1 MAPSF
6 EDLKAEYADLWRR
19 MQVRPEREAE
29 VDRLARTLLGLKPRY
44 DEVAHTTGV
53 PWFVIAVLHRRES
66 DGDFRTYLGNGEP
79 LNRRTRIEPIGR
91 GPFPTWE
98 AGAIDALQF
107 DGLDKV
113 REWTPERAC
122 YEIEKFNGF
131 GYRNKNVKS
140 PYLWSFSNIYD
151 RGKFVADHQFS
162 FSAVDQQCGAMPILK
177 RMMELDPSVRFE
189 GATDVVMVDDGSLAM
204 GSIGERVGQLQA
216 GLAQLGFAVG
226 DIDSE
231 FGPITSAAVS
241 AFQSAHGLPP
251 TGIADQATQ
260 HALASALAQGPAG
273 PTESPQISGHSRSTV
288 ECVARKSARRPAA
301 RPWPG
306 ANRCARRRAAAHSPG
321 ARERP
326 ARAGIRGLCA
336 CLSWQRAHPVADR
349 QDARRPSPGRQEDR
363 LVGRRLRR
371 VGHPASRRRDR
382 CGNACRADPHGIDR
396 RVRRAGRRIESRSCN
411 SRARHHRCQSPESD
425 DPATIRR
432 SGSTTRDV
440 DRRTGVHRRHP
451 PAVHFTR

>member
-29 VDRLARTLLGLKPRY
+29 VDRLARTLLGLKSRY

-260 HALASALAQGPAG
+260 HALASALGQGPAG
-273 PTESPQISGHSRSTV
+273 PTEPL
-288 ECVARKSARRPAA
+288 KSQDIL
-301 RPWPG
+301 G
-306 ANRCARRRAAAHSPG
+306 ALLSALLAKARAAPPRAPG
-321 ARERP
+321 PGP
-326 ARAGIRGLCA
+326 ADAPGDVLQLILRALASGQPAPAPGGVA
-336 CLSWQRAHPVADR
+336 PPSVGNAPPVADR

-371 VGHPASRRRDR
+371 VGHPASCRRDR
-382 CGNACRADPHGIDR
+382 CGNACRADSHGVDR
-396 RVRRAGRRIESRSCN
+396 RVRRAGRRIENRSGD
-411 SRARHHRCQSPESD
+411 SRARHHRCQSPERS

-432 SGSTTRDV
+432 
-440 DRRTGVHRRHP
+440 
-451 PAVHFTR
+451 